1 MKLADRKNGKIVKD
15 GEFFYLEKIYK
26 HMGELLKEEEHI
38 IEKIEENN
46 FVYLDNTVSICQNPD
61 YDLDRLYKKRS
72 SRVQF
77 KNTFKLIH
85 IGF

>member
-1 MKLADRKNGKIVKD
+1 MKLADRKNGKIVKEGD
-15 GEFFYLEKIYK
+15 FFYLEKTYK
-26 HMGELLKEEEHI
+26 DMGKLLKEEEHI

-61 YDLDRLYKKRS
+61 YDLDRLYRKKS
-72 SRVQF
+72 SKIQF

>member
-1 MKLADRKNGKIVKD
+1 MKLANTKNGKIVKEGD
-15 GEFFYLEKIYK
+15 FFYLEKTYK
-26 HMGELLKEEEHI
+26 HMGELLKEEESI